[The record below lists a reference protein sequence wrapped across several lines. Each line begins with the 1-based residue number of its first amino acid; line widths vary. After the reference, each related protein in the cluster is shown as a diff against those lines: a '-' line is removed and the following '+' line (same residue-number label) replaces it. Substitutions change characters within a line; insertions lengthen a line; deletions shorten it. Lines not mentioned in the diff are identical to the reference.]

1 MKMTNN
7 SLVFRAYAE
16 VKRQQG
22 LSFNCFHLTKPLL
35 SFFIAVS
42 ALFGFLIFN
51 PIINQSTLFTFLS
64 IYLLSS
70 GAAVFNNIQDRD
82 YDANYSRTDHR
93 VLPQNKISIST
104 AFIWALL
111 LTITSLSLIIISF
124 HRYDILVWSLIS
136 LVLYNIVYTPLKK
149 KNILA
154 IIPGAAC
161 GSLPPYLGW
170 LMAGG
175 TDLSPAIFFI
185 MIWMAIWQLPHFW
198 LILIRNQAE
207 YKTGKHKNLFR
218 IFDIQQINR
227 ITINWINAYL
237 GISLLFPLYLSLQ
250 FQSAFYALYI
260 ETFLAFAYFNIA
272 YLKQTFHQKKSFLV
286 INVHLFFVILIIASD
301 LFFR

>member
-1 MKMTNN
+1 MMNN
-7 SLVFRAYAE
+7 SLVFRAYAK
-16 VKRQQG
+16 VKWKRG
-22 LSFNCFHLTKPLL
+22 VVLNWFYLTKPLL

-42 ALFGFLIFN
+42 ALFGFLIID
-51 PIINQSTLFTFLS
+51 PVINSSALLTFIS

-82 YDANYSRTDHR
+82 YDVNYSRTSHR
-93 VLPQNKISIST
+93 VLPQNKVAISS
-104 AFIWALL
+104 AFFWGLF
-111 LTITSLSLIIISF
+111 LTIISLSLVF
-124 HRYDILVWSLIS
+124 NNFQRYDILVWSLIS
-136 LVLYNIVYTPLKK
+136 LVLYNLIYTPLKK

-175 TDLSPAIFFI
+175 SGFSTTIFFI

-207 YKTGKHKNLFR
+207 YKKGKHKNLFR

-227 ITINWINAYL
+227 ITITWINAYL
-237 GISLLFPLYLSLQ
+237 GLSLLFPLYFSLQ
-250 FQSAFYALYI
+250 FQFAFYGLYI
-260 ETFLAFAYFNIA
+260 ETFLAFAYFNVA
-272 YLKQTFHQKKSFLV
+272 YLKQMFNQKRSFLV
-286 INVHLFFVILIIASD
+286 INVHLFLVILIIASD
-301 LFFR
+301 LLFR